1 MYRGKLDIIP
11 CTLYTLPSTQ
21 MTRIALFASGS
32 GSNVENIANYFA
44 NNDQVVFTKVYCN
57 KPDAFVLQRA
67 AKLGLAT
74 RIFTK
79 EEFSGS
85 ETIVKELLDDQTDLI
100 ILAGFLW
107 MIPAA
112 LVKAFPKHIIN
123 IHPALLPKFGG
134 KGMYGMRVHEAVVA
148 NKETESGITIHYV
161 NEHYDEG
168 PAIFQAKFEVL
179 PTDSADDVAH
189 KIHLLEFEHFPKI
202 IEKLVK
208 N

>member
-1 MYRGKLDIIP
+1 
-11 CTLYTLPSTQ
+11 
-21 MTRIALFASGS
+21 
-32 GSNVENIANYFA
+32 
-44 NNDQVVFTKVYCN
+44 
-57 KPDAFVLQRA
+57 
-67 AKLGLAT
+67 
-74 RIFTK
+74 
-79 EEFSGS
+79 
-85 ETIVKELLDDQTDLI
+85 
-100 ILAGFLW
+100 
-107 MIPAA
+107 
-112 LVKAFPKHIIN
+112 
-123 IHPALLPKFGG
+123 
-134 KGMYGMRVHEAVVA
+134 MYGMRVHEAVVA

>member
-1 MYRGKLDIIP
+1 
-11 CTLYTLPSTQ
+11 

-32 GSNVENIANYFA
+32 GSNVENIASYFA

-74 RIFTK
+74 RVFTK
-79 EEFSGS
+79 AEFSGS
-85 ETIVKELLDDQTDLI
+85 ETIVQELLDDQTDLI

-107 MIPAA
+107 MIPVA
-112 LVKAFPKHIIN
+112 LVKAFPAKIVN

-134 KGMYGMRVHEAVVA
+134 KGMYGMHVHEAVVA
-148 NKETESGITIHYV
+148 NKEIETGITIHYV

-168 PAIFQAKFEVL
+168 PAIFQAKVAVL
-179 PTDSADDVAH
+179 PADDADAVAQ
-189 KIHLLEFEHFPKI
+189 KIHQLEFEHFPKV
-202 IEKLVK
+202 IEMILKK
-208 N
+208 

>member
-1 MYRGKLDIIP
+1 
-11 CTLYTLPSTQ
+11 

-85 ETIVKELLDDQTDLI
+85 EKIVQELLDDQTDLI

-134 KGMYGMRVHEAVVA
+134 KGMYGHHVHEAVKAAGDPV
-148 NKETESGITIHYV
+148 SGITIHLV

-168 PAIFQAKFEVL
+168 KIIFQAATAIAPE
-179 PTDSADDVAH
+179 DSAETIAAKVLALEH
-189 KIHLLEFEHFPKI
+189 KYFAGVIESLL
-202 IEKLVK
+202 
-208 N
+208 